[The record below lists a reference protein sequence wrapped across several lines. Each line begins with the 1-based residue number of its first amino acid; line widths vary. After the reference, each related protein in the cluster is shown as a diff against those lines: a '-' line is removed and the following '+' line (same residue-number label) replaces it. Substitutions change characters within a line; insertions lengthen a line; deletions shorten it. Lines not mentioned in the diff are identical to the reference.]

1 MLERA
6 IELAPDFGAAL
17 AAHAIASVRAWWGD
31 GDASQGREAMDRAR
45 RSVVRAQQQAPELA
59 GGTSV
64 EEAEATRDEAQARM
78 SNGRFTTL
86 MRQVAAEVFTYAG
99 AHEIALGELMA
110 AADSALIDLV
120 WLQRC
125 PLLDPLRGDAR
136 FRRAEQAVQRRVAAI
151 WR

>member
-1 MLERA
+1 
-6 IELAPDFGAAL
+6 
-17 AAHAIASVRAWWGD
+17 
-31 GDASQGREAMDRAR
+31 
-45 RSVVRAQQQAPELA
+45 
-59 GGTSV
+59 
-64 EEAEATRDEAQARM
+64 M

-86 MRQVAAEVFTYAG
+86 MRQVATEMFTSAG
-99 AHEIALGELMA
+99 VHDAALRELTA

-136 FRRAEQAVQRRVAAI
+136 FLRAEQAVQRRVAAI